1 MELISPSAHVRMWRW
16 CAAGVR
22 SVGTSSGL
30 FNCHIS
36 EKCLTL
42 KCWELGA
49 AGGSWWHL
57 AGEVLQCH
65 VKCQHWH
72 WHCISLP
79 KTWHFCKPL
88 QHGTIKPFLIISG
101 CSMFIFWFNQNIV
114 TSPVVY
120 NNCQYVHVM
129 TFDQSKTFMNSCW
142 HSNSQRVSENLSFF
156 LTDIVIQFPTK
167 CPCTLFGS

>member
-1 MELISPSAHVRMWRW
+1 MNKTTWEPTFITRNNFLIIYLSIDHFCILPDNQKYPKCLLHPFDGTDFSLTTCEDVEMV
-16 CAAGVR
+16 CSSR

-49 AGGSWWHL
+49 PGGSWWHL

-88 QHGTIKPFLIISG
+88 QQHETIKPLLMINAF
-101 CSMFIFWFNQNIV
+101 MN
-114 TSPVVY
+114 
-120 NNCQYVHVM
+120 VHV
-129 TFDQSKTFMNSCW
+129 QSF
-142 HSNSQRVSENLSFF
+142 
-156 LTDIVIQFPTK
+156 I
-167 CPCTLFGS
+167 